1 MIVKITGMS
10 CNHCV
15 NSVEKALRAVPGVQ
29 QIKEIRLD
37 NGTAII
43 EGSPDIQAVI
53 TAIRE
58 AGYSAVV
65 A

>member
-37 NGTAII
+37 NGTAVI
-43 EGSPDIQAVI
+43 EGSPDTQAVI